1 MIAAARKLL
10 PPLCAALALLL
21 SGCSVVDTLLDSTAA
36 PEATPADASIVVVTD
51 TIEAEETAAPEAA
64 SPEEAQEPGQNPEQ
78 TPEAAAS
85 EESEDAEE
93 AVPENELL
101 STTTGRPLP
110 EGSVYRPVLVVVDN
124 AAQARPQ
131 TALLL
136 ADIVYEFPLDRTDH
150 GTRYLA
156 VFSDEL
162 PERVG
167 PVRTSRAYL
176 AETAL
181 EWGGLYVSLGD
192 PELADAKYPLLA
204 QSGVRFRAE
213 NSDGA
218 ANFFY
223 RDKTISSL
231 EEYTSFFKL
240 RDYVEANYN
249 FSVASSTSRFTFEEG
264 VTYDKGKTFVS
275 VGVPFTSSDPE
286 RVVFTYD
293 AGNNLLLRS
302 DKNSKNVLGQ
312 STSLTPTD
320 NVLGYEN
327 EPVAVQNLIVQYVHV
342 SSYDKNYRS
351 VSLIGS
357 GDCMYFVNGRA
368 VSGKWSRP
376 SLGEPT
382 TYKLYDGTLLRLEPG
397 STWIMMMPNKNE
409 IKIRY
414 AG

>member
-1 MIAAARKLL
+1 MPAIF
-10 PPLCAALALLL
+10 CFALVLLL
-21 SGCSVVDTLLDSTAA
+21 SGCSVVDTILDNTAA
-36 PEATPADASIVVVTD
+36 PETTPADASIIVVTD
-51 TIEAEETAAPEAA
+51 TADANTSAAPETTPQGEQPPEQ
-64 SPEEAQEPGQNPEQ
+64 SPEAD
-78 TPEAAAS
+78 AS
-85 EESEDAEE
+85 ETDEDAL
-93 AVPENELL
+93 PENELV

-110 EGSVYRPVLVVVDN
+110 EGSVYRPVLVAIDN

-131 TALLL
+131 TALML

-162 PERVG
+162 PARVG

-176 AETAL
+176 ADAAL

-192 PELADAKYPLLA
+192 PELADAAYPLLA
-204 QSGVRFRAE
+204 QSGVRFHAE

-223 RDKTISSL
+223 RDKTISSS
-231 EEYTSFFKL
+231 EEYTNFFKL

-249 FSVASSTSRFTFEEG
+249 FSVASSTSRFVFEEG
-264 VTYDKGKTFVS
+264 VTYEKGKSFFS
-275 VGVPFTSSDPE
+275 VGIPFTSSDQE

-293 AGNNLLLRS
+293 AVKNLLVRS

-320 NVLGYEN
+320 NVLGYEI
-327 EPVAVQNLIVQYVHV
+327 EPITVQNLIVQYVHV

-351 VSLIGS
+351 ITLTGS

-368 VSGKWSRP
+368 VFGKWSRP

-397 STWIMMMPNKNE
+397 TTWIMMMPNKND

-414 AG
+414 TG